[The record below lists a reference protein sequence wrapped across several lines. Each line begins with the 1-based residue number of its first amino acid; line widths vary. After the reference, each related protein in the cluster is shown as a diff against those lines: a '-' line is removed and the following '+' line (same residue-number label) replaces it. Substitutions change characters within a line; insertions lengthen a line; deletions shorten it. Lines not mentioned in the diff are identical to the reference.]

1 MTLIILDHAFMTILF
16 RMQPEDQS
24 SVGIAVGQL
33 VAVRTEREEDA
44 PWIARVTA
52 VDPGKDAIDV
62 IWMEGKYSGQ
72 WKVAKMRRGR
82 ALVEWRDSVEKACII
97 LYGFELTG
105 ASRLKEDTIRELK
118 ESYSQYFK

>member
-1 MTLIILDHAFMTILF
+1 MTLISDHVFMTIFLI
-16 RMQPEDQS
+16 QPEHQS
-24 SVGIAVGQL
+24 SISVAVGQL

-52 VDPGKDAIDV
+52 VDPGKSAVDV

-72 WKVAKMRRGR
+72 WKVAKIRRGR
-82 ALVEWRDSVEKACII
+82 ALVGWRDSVEKACII

-105 ASRLKEDTIRELK
+105 ASRLRKDTIRELK
-118 ESYSQYFK
+118 ETYSLYFK

>member
-1 MTLIILDHAFMTILF
+1 MTILF

-62 IWMEGKYSGQ
+62 IWMEGKYIGQ
-72 WKVAKMRRGR
+72 LKLAKMRRGR
-82 ALVEWRDSVEKACII
+82 ALVEWRDSVAKACII

-105 ASRLKEDTIRELK
+105 ASRLKDTIRELK